1 VDDRILLCS
10 IIYLFKID
18 SIIFMANL
26 KEVRNRIVSVNSTQQ
41 ITKAMKM
48 VAAAKLRR
56 AQDNIIQMRP
66 YAQKLGEMLATV
78 SSGSETGSESPFKK
92 ERPVEKV
99 LMILVTSDR
108 GLCGA
113 FNTNVIK
120 AAIAHIE
127 ANYASLARQGKVEV
141 LAIGKKGAEG
151 MYRRGFKVDGRF
163 QHLFLKLS
171 FVGVKEA
178 AESIMNAYAEG
189 RYDKVDLVYNEF
201 KNVATQFV
209 RVEPFLP
216 IAPAPVSGQGVSTTT
231 NYLFEPAEEEIV
243 NELIPKSLKIQLYR
257 AVLES
262 NASEHGARM
271 TAMDKATENA
281 QELLKELRLVY
292 NRTRQAAI
300 TKEILEIVGGA
311 EALAS

>member
-1 VDDRILLCS
+1 
-10 IIYLFKID
+10 
-18 SIIFMANL
+18 MANL
-26 KEVRNRIVSVNSTQQ
+26 KEVRGRIVSVSSTQQ

-56 AQDNIIQMRP
+56 AQDSIMQMRP

-78 SSGSETGSESPFKK
+78 SSGSETGTDSPFKQ
-92 ERPVEKV
+92 ERPVNKV
-99 LMILVTSDR
+99 LVVMVTSDR

-120 AAIAHIE
+120 AAMAHVA
-127 ANYASLARQGKVEV
+127 ANYADLARQGNVEV
-141 LAIGKKGAEG
+141 FAIGKKAAEG
-151 MYRRGFKVDGRF
+151 MAKRGFKVNSTF
-163 QHLFLKLS
+163 QDIFQELS

-178 AESIMNAYAEG
+178 AESIMAMFADG
-189 RYDKVDLVYNEF
+189 RYDRVDLIFNEF
-201 KNVATQFV
+201 KNVATQII
-209 RVEPFLP
+209 RTEQYLP
-216 IAPAPVSGQGVSTTT
+216 ISDDPADGQGGRPNI
-231 NYLFEPAEEEIV
+231 NYIFEPEEEKIV

-271 TAMDKATENA
+271 TAMDKATDNA
-281 QELLKELRLVY
+281 QELLKELKLVY

-311 EALAS
+311 EALS